1 MNYSYVEMLAEAGI
15 KDVNQ
20 MLAAGGKKKNREYL
34 GKSTGIP
41 ESDIMEFVKL
51 SDLARIPGVK
61 GVRVRLYYDAGIDS
75 VEKFGEHEPE
85 EVRAIFVDFVAR
97 TGFNGIP
104 SLPAVEIY
112 TVEIARKL
120 PSIFEY

>member
-1 MNYSYVEMLAEAGI
+1 MVAAGN

-20 MLAAGGKKKNREYL
+20 MLAAGGKKKDREYL

-51 SDLARIPGVK
+51 SDLARNPGVK
-61 GVRVRLYYDAGIDS
+61 GVRARLYYDAGIDS

-85 EVRAIFVDFVAR
+85 ELRAIVVDFVAR
-97 TGFNGIP
+97 TGFDGIP
-104 SLPAVEIY
+104 SLPAVAIC